1 MMPRSPKQEAPS
13 ASSNHGST
21 GDEAMDKSKLPAT
34 EGKGRGRTRNSKGPS
49 GRSKSLA
56 GAQTVPR
63 ILKYMYQRNCS
74 QRASDEQM
82 LIELSPPPLN

>member
-13 ASSNHGST
+13 VSPNHGST

-34 EGKGRGRTRNSKGPS
+34 EGTAKVLQVAQS
-49 GRSKSLA
+49 RSQVRKA
-56 GAQTVPR
+56 VPR

-74 QRASDEQM
+74 QRASDE
-82 LIELSPPPLN
+82 